1 MGELTDPARAA
12 RPDRQ
17 GGGLREL
24 LSWRGLRVA
33 VALSTAL
40 GALLCTVPLFGVHGV
55 ESALALGALLPPLCA
70 ALGARVAVRLR
81 AKAGAS
87 CAELVL
93 QSAVSALVVL
103 AAPVLV
109 LAFNALRVRNCAPLE
124 GLTFIALGPTLGV
137 VLAALV
143 GALLGTLISRPG
155 LAVALAALVPVADA
169 LRALLD
175 FYASPAVFAYGH
187 FFGYFPGPLY
197 DELVELP
204 GALWTLRAVTLSVL
218 LALVAWLAA
227 HRDPRTQRLQLRPRP
242 ERGALSVVA
251 FACSALFLLATW
263 NAPALGH
270 RGSSAHVAEVLGGRV
285 ESQRCELIV
294 PRELRRERRQ
304 RLADDCDFR
313 VHQME
318 RFFGLRQPSK
328 VRVLYFRSAGE
339 KRALMGAAGTNV
351 AKPWRGEIYLQDDS
365 LPHPVMAHEIAH
377 IVVGQTGR
385 GLLRVTGPLHGLVP
399 DFALIEG
406 MAVAAAWTNSSSA
419 GMTPHQWTRAM
430 LELGLL
436 PRLSELFGAGFLGQQ
451 KRLAYTVSGS
461 FLRFVA
467 ERHGKAALRRIYTAS
482 DVASALGQPLER
494 LEADFHAFLRTVPL
508 PPAALALARQR
519 FEGKS
524 VLSAVC
530 PHEKARLRA
539 ELDGQLVA
547 DDGRQARSTC
557 GELLAIDPTDAA
569 VRSTLAVLQA
579 REGRVGAAEHELATL
594 RTAGVSPSLLAGARH
609 ALADEAWRRGR
620 SDEARAAY
628 AALLREP
635 VDRDSLRMLQ
645 VKSIAVAGS
654 PLERSLV
661 FGILVGEP
669 GQPTDGA
676 TAVHLARELRRARG
690 DGLPQYLEA
699 RQLMLREKH
708 ALAAELLAQARALGL
723 PTPELSFEALR
734 NEAASRFGA
743 GQLEV
748 AGALWTRV
756 RAEAPAIAL
765 YDEADEW
772 LARIAFATRHK

>member
-1 MGELTDPARAA
+1 V
-12 RPDRQ
+12 
-17 GGGLREL
+17 
-24 LSWRGLRVA
+24 SSSLRVP

-40 GALLCTVPLFGVHGV
+40 GALLCSVPLFGVHGV
-55 ESALALGALLPPLCA
+55 ESAIALGALLPPLCA
-70 ALGARVAVRLR
+70 ALGARAAIRLR
-81 AKAGAS
+81 AEPRGGS
-87 CAELVL
+87 GELIQ
-93 QSAVSALVVL
+93 QSIVAALLVL

-109 LAFNALRVRNCAPLE
+109 LGLDALRVRNCAPLE
-124 GLTFIALGPTLGV
+124 GLTFIALGPFPGV

-143 GALLGTLISRPG
+143 GAVIGSLVVRPW
-155 LAVALAALVPVADA
+155 LAVTLAALVPVADA

-175 FYASPAVFAYGH
+175 FYTSPAVFAYGH

-204 GALWTLRAVTLSVL
+204 GALWTLRAVTACAV
-218 LALVAWLAA
+218 LALIALLAA
-227 HRDPRTQRLQLRPRP
+227 HRDPDTRRLRLRPRSG
-242 ERGALSVVA
+242 RGALSLVA
-251 FACSALFLLATW
+251 LACAGLFGLATW
-263 NAPALGH
+263 NASALGH
-270 RGSSAHVAEVLGGRV
+270 RGSSAHVAEVLGARF
-285 ESQRCELIV
+285 ESARCELIV

-304 RLADDCDFR
+304 RLADDCDYR
-313 VHQME
+313 VGQME

-365 LPHPVMAHEIAH
+365 LPHPVIAHELAH
-377 IVVGQTGR
+377 VVAGQVGR
-385 GLLRVTGPLHGLVP
+385 GLLRITGPLHGLIP
-399 DFALIEG
+399 DFALVEG
-406 MAVAAAWTNSSSA
+406 MAVAAAWTSSASA

-436 PRLSELFGAGFLGQQ
+436 PRLDELFGAGFLAQQ

-461 FLRFVA
+461 FLRFVS
-467 ERHGKAALRRIYTAS
+467 ERYGKAALRRIYETS
-482 DVASALGQPLER
+482 DVPASLRQPLER
-494 LEADFHAFLRTVPL
+494 LEAEFHAFLRTVDL

-530 PHEKARLRA
+530 PHEKARLRN

-547 DDGRQARSTC
+547 DDGSDARVTC
-557 GELLAIDPTDAA
+557 SELLAIDPTDAT
-569 VRSTLAVLQA
+569 VRSTRAVLLA
-579 REGRVGAAEHELATL
+579 REGHFDAAERELSAL
-594 RTAGVSPSLLAGARH
+594 RAAGVSPSLLASARH
-609 ALADEAWRRGR
+609 GLADEAWRRGR
-620 SDEARAAY
+620 FEQARAGY
-628 AALLREP
+628 EALLREP

-645 VKSIAVAGS
+645 VKALSVAGS

-669 GQPTDGA
+669 GQATDGA
-676 TAVHLARELRRARG
+676 TAVHFARELRRARS
-690 DGLPQYLEA
+690 DGLPHYLEA

-723 PTPELSFEALR
+723 PTPELAFEALR

-743 GQLEV
+743 GQLD
-748 AGALWTRV
+748 AARSLWTRV
-756 RAEAPAIAL
+756 RTEAPAVAL
-765 YDEADEW
+765 REEADEW
-772 LARIAFATRHK
+772 LDRIAFAKRAR